1 MSRVAVAEEDGKP
14 AEQLWKGELTP
25 ERIEKEQGKRVRVLR
40 ENGRTYPQAGRLVD
54 RLAGCRR
61 DQRCWSGACRQCAQ
75 LLQRWFVRRSR
86 KFIARHLEMKG
97 AELVAISIVPLGST
111 VMPGQLDS
119 FSIVN
124 FQRRLKYLVAKAD
137 VQVATGGVDFSFNE
151 NRRGKISTV
160 LEPAFLSD

>member
-1 MSRVAVAEEDGKP
+1 MGNPQSNSGRANRPQSESKKNSASGF
-14 AEQLWKGELTP
+14 GFC
-25 ERIEKEQGKRVRVLR
+25 R
-40 ENGRTYPQAGRLVD
+40 ENGGTYPQAGRLVD